1 MVRFRNKLYKRNEQ
15 YNNSILQYDDD
26 DDDDK
31 LTFLLYAYRYVRLN
45 VIIWRI
51 VHFVTPRWTLVL
63 L

>member
-1 MVRFRNKLYKRNEQ
+1 MCYMVRFRNKLYKRNEQ

-45 VIIWRI
+45 VII
-51 VHFVTPRWTLVL
+51 
-63 L
+63 